1 MKIVI
6 INAYVR
12 ENAGDA
18 ALLSVCLRQVR
29 EAFPGADVRIAGM
42 EDPRLHAEFEG
53 APNLGSIC
61 RHVADGTASKAR
73 RILRRL
79 WAAPVAV
86 TAMLLPGPA
95 GRAVLWLLA
104 PEARREA
111 DAVREAD
118 LVVSMG
124 GGYLYARPGLDGY
137 QNVFFILLP
146 ALLAQRAGVPVVF
159 APQSYGPFPARA
171 QRRLVRWA
179 LRRCALVLAREDVSL
194 QILRDCGLTSDE
206 VHRSVD
212 SAFAFAPERSPDW
225 RDPNWRGRLGV
236 AAQQELVGITAR
248 RWLPPQAQERYERA
262 LAATIDDLQAQGAR
276 VVLIPQVTS
285 DYLDDDDRIVEGRV
299 AGYCTRPPVRV
310 AERADYREL
319 KGLYGECALLIG
331 TRFHSVIFS
340 LTSGVPCVAIE
351 YEHKTRGIMADLGL
365 SDWVLPIE
373 EVTEERLG
381 GLVARLRGASETYRV
396 ALRAELP
403 DYIRRADEFPEL
415 LRAAVSTDSGPRSGN
430 RRVAVG

>member
-29 EAFPGADVRIAGM
+29 EAFPGAQVRIAGM
-42 EDPRLHAEFEG
+42 EDPRVHAEFEG

-95 GRAVLWLLA
+95 GRVVLRLLA
-104 PEARREA
+104 AEARREA
-111 DAVREAD
+111 AAVQEAD

-159 APQSYGPFPARA
+159 APQSYGPFPASA
-171 QRRLVRWA
+171 QRRLVRRA

-194 QILRDCGLTSDE
+194 QILRECGLRADE
-206 VHRSVD
+206 VRRSVD
-212 SAFAFAPERSPDW
+212 SAFASDPGPGR
-225 RDPNWRGRLGV
+225 RDPDWRGRLGV
-236 AAQQELVGITAR
+236 TAEQELIGVTAR

-262 LAATIDDLQAQGAR
+262 LAATIDDLQGQGAR

-285 DYLDDDDRIVEGRV
+285 DYLEDDDRIVEGRI
-299 AGYCTRPPVRV
+299 AGYCTRPPLRV
-310 AERADYREL
+310 AERADHRDL

-365 SDWVLPIE
+365 SEWVLPIE
-373 EVTEERLG
+373 EVTEARLG
-381 GLVARLRGASETYRV
+381 ALVTRLRAASEAYRS
-396 ALRAELP
+396 ALRTELP
-403 DYIRRADEFPEL
+403 GYIRRADEFPEL
-415 LRAAVSTDSGPRSGN
+415 LRAAVSTHSGSRSGN
-430 RRVAVG
+430 RRVSVG